1 VKDMD
6 WSAYYKNFVALNL
19 DGLIERPDEW
29 QVLLSERLRQHV
41 GSGRILEAGCG
52 FGITSLLVGTG
63 AQRTLLDLEP
73 KAIETARKLFD
84 KAGQCAEFEVGDLF
98 NMNFPDKIFD
108 VVFNAGVMEHFDK
121 DGRRKALREMARV
134 TKPGGI
140 VYVAIPNHFSVPYRF
155 AYEYR
160 KAHGK
165 WPYPDEEKIF
175 DLSEELAAINN
186 LVALK
191 RETIGEET
199 CFYFLSRLQRIWFKF
214 CHLFSRYEGYLT
226 ILTLEKSFAAE
237 KK

>member
-1 VKDMD
+1 MD
-6 WSAYYKNFVALNL
+6 WSNHYENIGALDL
-19 DGLIERPDEW
+19 DRMIAQPDEW
-29 QVLLSERLRQHV
+29 QVVLSEMLRQHV

-52 FGITSLLVGTG
+52 FGVTSLLVGSR

-73 KAIETARKLFD
+73 KAIEIARKLFD
-84 KAGQCAEFEVGDLF
+84 RAGQGAEFEVGDLF
-98 NMNFPDKIFD
+98 DMSFPDNVFD

-121 DGRRKALREMARV
+121 NGRREALREMARV

-165 WPYPDEEKIF
+165 WAYPDEEMIF
-175 DLSEELAAINN
+175 DLSEELAAINS

-191 RETIGEET
+191 RETVSEEA
-199 CFYFLSRLQRIWFKF
+199 CFHFLSRLQRIWFKF
-214 CHLFSRYEGYLT
+214 CNLFVRYESYLT
-226 ILTLEKSFAAE
+226 ILTLKKSVAAE
-237 KK
+237 KN